1 MQVNELIENSPLRV
15 FENSINGG
23 LGRGNLG
30 VLASRHGVGKTACLV
45 HLATDKLFQGEHVV
59 HVSFNGNVEHVMNWY
74 KEVFREI
81 SEYKSLDDAFEVYNA
96 MRANRVVMNFSQENI
111 SVDKILQSLETLI
124 KQGSFSA
131 DTIFFDGYKLTMA
144 TEEDVRKIKE
154 FAKAMNVEVWF
165 SVSPIR
171 PDVSFDEYGV
181 PDSMKP
187 YFNLVDVLI
196 GLKYNDEKS
205 KVIMTVVRD
214 HDRDLPKPTGVAL
227 NPKTMLISE

>member
-214 HDRDLPKPTGVAL
+214 HDRNLPKPTGVAL

>member
-1 MQVNELIENSPLRV
+1 V

-214 HDRDLPKPTGVAL
+214 HDRNLPKPTGVAL